1 MILEYL
7 VTKKENNT
15 TVNNILKNHLH
26 LSKKQIARLKVKNYI
41 YLNNINCHVNV
52 IVKEN
57 DIVKIQL
64 FEHITS
70 SNIIPTKMALDII
83 YEDDYII
90 VLNKPKN
97 TLVHPVG
104 KEITNT
110 LSNGIKNYFAKKNI
124 FMIPRP
130 VGRLDRN
137 TTGVIIFAKNSH
149 VHSIMINTMKLST
162 SYKHYIAI
170 TKNSL
175 NEKEGV
181 IDLPIKRE
189 DGSIITRIVSSEGKK
204 SITKYKII
212 ETYSNASLIQFEL
225 LTGRTHQIRVH
236 CKYLNIP
243 IIGDTLYDDASSL
256 IDRQALHSRETYF
269 IHPFTQKEIL
279 LSAPIPDDM
288 LFVINSLKKY

>member
-7 VTKKENNT
+7 VTKKECNT

-26 LSKKQIARLKVKNYI
+26 LSRKQIARLKAKNYI
-41 YLNNINCHVNV
+41 YLNNINCHIKVN
-52 IVKEN
+52 VKEN

-70 SNIIPTKMALDII
+70 NSIIPTPMAIDIL
-83 YEDDYII
+83 YEDEYII

-104 KEITNT
+104 KEIANT
-110 LSNGIKNYFAKKNI
+110 LSNGIKYYFAQKNI

-137 TTGVIIFAKNSH
+137 TTGVIVFAKNSH
-149 VHSIMINTMKLST
+149 VHSIMVQTMNLST
-162 SYKHYIAI
+162 SYKRYIAI

-175 NEKEGV
+175 IKKEGI
-181 IDLPIKRE
+181 IDLPIKRM
-189 DGSIITRIVSSEGKK
+189 DGSIITRIVSPEGKK

-212 ETYSNASLIQFEL
+212 ETYNNFSLIQFEL

-236 CKYLNIP
+236 CKQLNIP
-243 IIGDTLYDDASSL
+243 IIGDTLYGDASDL
-256 IDRQALHSRETYF
+256 INRQALHSHKTFF
-269 IHPFTQKEIL
+269 IHPFTQKETL
-279 LSAPIPDDM
+279 LFAPIPNDM
-288 LFVINSLKKY
+288 LFVLDTLKKH